1 MKKSKIMKK
10 YPLLL
15 ICLISALAAIVVVV
29 VLKFLGHDNPTV
41 IGGGVAGG
49 IAGAISPS
57 LLKRKKK

>member
-1 MKKSKIMKK
+1 MKN

-29 VLKFLGHDNPTV
+29 VLKFLGHDNPAV

-49 IAGAISPS
+49 IAGAISTS
-57 LLKRKKK
+57 LFKRKKE